1 MIKKFPA
8 LSSSPYIQYFDSF
21 KRSGI
26 VKDFSPYIK
35 GIEKN
40 VFFQKLINLLPCVMT
55 VADYQTQQYLYANET
70 PCEELTGYP
79 AREFVQK
86 GILFWVSQIH
96 PDDALEYANHS
107 FPKMLASLHKYTDE
121 EVKQCKF
128 ASTYRFKRKDNVW
141 VQFLQNSIILEMDE
155 TRNPLLL
162 LIFVSD
168 ITLYKKDDAVIFTI
182 SRYDKPSGIMNMIT
196 ETLNGCKKTS
206 EREKEIIRYIASGTK
221 TKEIA
226 KKMHLSIYTIRA
238 HKRNIFEKTD
248 TKNIAGLTSYAF
260 SNGII

>member
-55 VADYQTQQYLYANET
+55 ISDYQTQQYLYANET

-79 AREFVQK
+79 AKEFVQK
-86 GILFWVSQIH
+86 GMSFWMSQIH
-96 PDDALEYANHS
+96 PDDTQEIANHS
-107 FPKMLASLHKYTDE
+107 FPKLLASLHKYTDE

-128 ASTYRFKRKDNVW
+128 TYTYRFKRKDNVW
-141 VQFLQNSIILEMDE
+141 VKFLQNSVILEMDE
-155 TRNPLLL
+155 KRNPLLL
-162 LIFVSD
+162 LTFISD
-168 ITLYKKDDAVIFTI
+168 ITLYKKDDAVIFTL
-182 SRYDKPSGIMNMIT
+182 SHFDKPSGIMNMIT
-196 ETLNGCKKTS
+196 QTLNSCTNTS
-206 EREKEIIRYIASGTK
+206 EREKEIIRYIATGSRA
-221 TKEIA
+221 KEI
-226 KKMHLSIYTIRA
+226 
-238 HKRNIFEKTD
+238 
-248 TKNIAGLTSYAF
+248 
-260 SNGII
+260 